1 MKKLFIALLILVSQS
16 ISFGQWIEQST
27 PSPIFNLF
35 SFSFPSLN
43 TGFAVGY
50 GNRMIKTTNSGNN
63 WFNISIFPNTAE
75 DLNSVWFINENSGWM
90 CSTNDTLYQTT
101 NSALTWIR
109 QKKLQSDGQKIFFI
123 DSNTGWIVAQPNLY
137 KTTNAGANWEIV
149 YTQMG
154 RYFTFASANTGWM
167 ATYPGGGS
175 VIHKTT
181 DGGSTWTA
189 QLSTSSFRNIYCF
202 EFINESTGWAAGYRE
217 YILKTT
223 NGGLNWVSQ
232 RDMGNSVGLV
242 SMDFINENTGWAVG
256 GTGYSLYTV
265 NGGTTWNQINL
276 NSNGGNVKFLNSNT
290 GWVIGNK
297 VFKTTTTGL
306 ICRSLQLNALIEGF
320 YDNISNSMIT
330 DTATVYLKNSFPPYN
345 NVDSS
350 KAVLNS
356 NGSGTFNYF
365 NATNGV
371 GYFIVIKHRNSV
383 ETWSSAA
390 QSFVSNSLNYN
401 MSTSQSQAFG
411 NNLRLVNNTPVRY
424 AVYSGDT
431 NQDGAI
437 DASDLSNT
445 DNDAVNS
452 LTGYVNTDVTG
463 DNFVDA
469 QDISIVDNN
478 AISSV
483 SVVRP

>member
-1 MKKLFIALLILVSQS
+1 MKKLFIVLVILISHS

-35 SFSFPSLN
+35 SFSFPSVN

-75 DLNSVWFINENSGWM
+75 NLNSVWFTNENSGWM

-101 NSALTWIR
+101 NSGVTWSR
-109 QKKLQSDGQKIFFI
+109 QMKFQSDGQKIFFI
-123 DSNTGWIVAQPNLY
+123 DSNTGWILAQPRLY
-137 KTTNAGANWEIV
+137 KTTDAGLNWTLIN
-149 YTQMG
+149 TQMG
-154 RYFTFASANTGWM
+154 NYFTFVSANTGWM

-181 DGGSTWTA
+181 DGGSTWTP
-189 QLSTSSFRNIYCF
+189 QYSTTSFRNIYCF
-202 EFINESTGWAAGYRE
+202 DFVNESTGWAAGYRE
-217 YILKTT
+217 HILKTT
-223 NGGLNWVSQ
+223 NGGLNWVAQ
-232 RDMGNSVGLV
+232 RDLSNSVGLV
-242 SMDFINENTGWAVG
+242 SIDFINENTGWAVG
-256 GTGYSLYTV
+256 SSGYSLYTV
-265 NGGTTWNQINL
+265 NGGTSWNQINL

-297 VFKTTTTGL
+297 VFKTTTTGPVY
-306 ICRSLQLNALIEGF
+306 RSLQLNALIEGF
-320 YDNISNSMIT
+320 YDNVSNSMIT
-330 DTATVYLKNSFPPYN
+330 DTATVYLKNSFSPYN

-356 NGSGTFNYF
+356 IGAGTFNF
-365 NATNGV
+365 VNAINGV
-371 GYFIVIKHRNSV
+371 SYFIVIKHRNSV

-390 QSFVSNSLNYN
+390 QSFVSNNLSYN
-401 MSTSQSQAFG
+401 MTTSQSQAFG
-411 NNLRLVNNTPVRY
+411 NNLIQVNTSPVRF
-424 AVYSGDT
+424 ALYSGDT
-431 NQDGAI
+431 DQDGAI
-437 DASDLSNT
+437 DASDLSYT
-445 DNDAVNS
+445 DNDAMIS
-452 LTGYVNTDVTG
+452 KSGYVNTDVTG

-469 QDISIVDNN
+469 QDVSIVDNN
-478 AISSV
+478 AFNAV